1 MAKLFDQAIPPVPR
15 DSDRQTTQFLAALR
29 NALTEL
35 QTKYVVSRSGGLAR
49 AGSDASSDINN
60 YLTSPSG
67 GGESGE
73 QELDYSTPATI
84 TGLTASGGIVNVV
97 LSWAY
102 SGSTDIGYFE
112 IHRADTNN
120 VANAALVGSTAAQ
133 VYADTVDPG
142 SSHYYWV
149 RGVSTGST
157 VGAFQPTAVQGTAA
171 QDPFTVLADATQG
184 IAESNLTQALLD
196 DLPELSGTD
205 DLTAD
210 LENNAHIIKLDNN
223 GRVAG
228 FGLYNSGTTS
238 DFIIR
243 ADRFAVVNQ
252 NTNGGV
258 VTPFVIQNG
267 NVIMDNAFIVDL
279 TASNIASRTITA
291 NQIATG
297 AITATE
303 IDAGTITAN
312 ELDTN
317 SVTSDK
323 IQAGAVTAGK
333 LVLDNATITG
343 DGDAIKIKNLGVNTL
358 QIADNAVTVPD
369 VLYNGA
375 KISQATSAQ
384 TAFIVLQKTISPT
397 AIGSGY
403 APILIG
409 FSLHAH
415 VDQKE
420 GFIVAVVKD
429 NDFTTPL
436 YIVGRDTTGT
446 YGAGNSVSNEIL
458 PNTVVS
464 GMLNFEPTTN
474 SNFVIKLV
482 LYHVNAK
489 TLSASGRVIY
499 NMTAKK

>member
-343 DGDAIKIKNLGVNTL
+343 DGNAIKIKNLGVDTL
-358 QIADNAVTVPD
+358 QIADRAVTLPEFT
-369 VLYNGA
+369 YNSNTVATYTPSNNYYFFIGTLNIPNVAANDKVFISFSFHFYTNQNEYAVAGA
-375 KISQATSAQ
+375 GVTDGGTDYPIWEVGSLSGGSALGIQ
-384 TAFIVLQKTISPT
+384 GNTTISGSFEHT
-397 AIGSGY
+397 ANNSGTLQAKVYLAHGNAGQYIQGSDI
-403 APILIG
+403 AI
-409 FSLHAH
+409 SS
-415 VDQKE
+415 
-420 GFIVAVVKD
+420 VVLRK
-429 NDFTTPL
+429 
-436 YIVGRDTTGT
+436 
-446 YGAGNSVSNEIL
+446 
-458 PNTVVS
+458 
-464 GMLNFEPTTN
+464 
-474 SNFVIKLV
+474 
-482 LYHVNAK
+482 
-489 TLSASGRVIY
+489 
-499 NMTAKK
+499 